1 MTFLDFLSRDP
12 SRFDAMLLDLDGT
25 LLLGDEPLP
34 GAAELIALL
43 RRNRTPFFFLTNNCS
58 NTSGEIAARLNAAG
72 IEAYPEDIA
81 GAAAPLREELA
92 RKGWEKL
99 RFFLIGSATFPEQLG
114 LQYATDPKRIGECD
128 GILFLGGLHDWR
140 TSFHAVLNELM
151 KRPELPV
158 VIPNPDRLN
167 PVKGG
172 VTLCPLG
179 QFELVRFHL
188 RELGIEIRPLHMGK
202 PCPAVYEHVLARFPA
217 GTRRERVAGVGDFLG
232 SDIEGANRA
241 GLQSAVVLTGLTDRK
256 TAETA
261 EGFRRPGFIFDSIG

>member
-92 RKGWEKL
+92 RKGW
-99 RFFLIGSATFPEQLG
+99 
-114 LQYATDPKRIGECD
+114 
-128 GILFLGGLHDWR
+128 
-140 TSFHAVLNELM
+140 
-151 KRPELPV
+151 
-158 VIPNPDRLN
+158 
-167 PVKGG
+167 
-172 VTLCPLG
+172 
-179 QFELVRFHL
+179 
-188 RELGIEIRPLHMGK
+188 
-202 PCPAVYEHVLARFPA
+202 
-217 GTRRERVAGVGDFLG
+217 
-232 SDIEGANRA
+232 
-241 GLQSAVVLTGLTDRK
+241 
-256 TAETA
+256 
-261 EGFRRPGFIFDSIG
+261 

>member
-81 GAAAPLREELA
+81 SAAAPLREELA

-114 LQYATDPKRIGECD
+114 CNTPPHRNGSANATASCSSAA
-128 GILFLGGLHDWR
+128 FMTGGR
-140 TSFHAVLNELM
+140 AST
-151 KRPELPV
+151 
-158 VIPNPDRLN
+158 
-167 PVKGG
+167 
-172 VTLCPLG
+172 
-179 QFELVRFHL
+179 
-188 RELGIEIRPLHMGK
+188 
-202 PCPAVYEHVLARFPA
+202 PC
-217 GTRRERVAGVGDFLG
+217 
-232 SDIEGANRA
+232 
-241 GLQSAVVLTGLTDRK
+241 
-256 TAETA
+256 
-261 EGFRRPGFIFDSIG
+261 

>member
-114 LQYATDPKRIGECD
+114 LRYATDPKRIGECG

-188 RELGIEIRPLHMGK
+188 RELGIEIRPLHMRK
-202 PCPAVYEHVLARFPA
+202 HMFVHRRDPPR
-217 GTRRERVAGVGDFLG
+217 TRRRGRRFSRQRHRRREPCRAAVRSGPDRADRPENRRNGGGLPAPRLHFRFDRVSRRSF
-232 SDIEGANRA
+232 
-241 GLQSAVVLTGLTDRK
+241 
-256 TAETA
+256 
-261 EGFRRPGFIFDSIG
+261 GFH